1 MRGKL
6 STDIVNQQEEDNKRE
21 NEQKMNGLFVE
32 EWRNGMEI
40 TRSYLLQD
48 IRRMLR
54 LATTAQ
60 LDLIW
65 RFMRQMIG

>member
-1 MRGKL
+1 
-6 STDIVNQQEEDNKRE
+6 
-21 NEQKMNGLFVE
+21 
-32 EWRNGMEI
+32 MEI
-40 TRSYLLQD
+40 TRGYLLQD

>member
-1 MRGKL
+1 
-6 STDIVNQQEEDNKRE
+6 
-21 NEQKMNGLFVE
+21 
-32 EWRNGMEI
+32 MEI
-40 TRSYLLQD
+40 TKSYLLRD

-54 LATTAQ
+54 LATDAQ

>member
-1 MRGKL
+1 M

-32 EWRNGMEI
+32 EWRNGMEM

>member
-32 EWRNGMEI
+32 EWRNGMEM